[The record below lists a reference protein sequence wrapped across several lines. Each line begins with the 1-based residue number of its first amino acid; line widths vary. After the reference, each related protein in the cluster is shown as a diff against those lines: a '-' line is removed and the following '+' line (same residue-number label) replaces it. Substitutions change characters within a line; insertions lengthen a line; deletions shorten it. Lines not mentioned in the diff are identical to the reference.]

1 MKLLSAMQS
10 NQAKETLQA
19 WKSSK
24 NVKLLL
30 NKGGVIMGR
39 KILNEDEK
47 AVRIT
52 ITIDAK
58 TAEQVEQYAKMEML
72 PISRL
77 IARILKR
84 YFDMK

>member
-1 MKLLSAMQS
+1 MA
-10 NQAKETLQA
+10 
-19 WKSSK
+19 
-24 NVKLLL
+24 
-30 NKGGVIMGR
+30 R

-52 ITIDAK
+52 ITIDAE
-58 TAEQVEQYAKMEML
+58 TAKLVDKYAKIEML

-84 YFDMK
+84 YFEMK

>member
-1 MKLLSAMQS
+1 MQS
-10 NQAKETLQA
+10 NQAKETLHDL
-19 WKSSK
+19 KYYK

>member
-1 MKLLSAMQS
+1 
-10 NQAKETLQA
+10 
-19 WKSSK
+19 
-24 NVKLLL
+24 
-30 NKGGVIMGR
+30 MGR

-58 TAEQVEQYAKMEML
+58 TAELVEQHAKVEML

-84 YFDMK
+84 HFEMK

>member
-1 MKLLSAMQS
+1 
-10 NQAKETLQA
+10 
-19 WKSSK
+19 
-24 NVKLLL
+24 
-30 NKGGVIMGR
+30 MGR
-39 KILNEDEK
+39 KNLNENEK

-58 TAEQVEQYAKMEML
+58 TAELVEQYAKIEML

>member
-1 MKLLSAMQS
+1 
-10 NQAKETLQA
+10 
-19 WKSSK
+19 
-24 NVKLLL
+24 
-30 NKGGVIMGR
+30 MGR

-52 ITIDAK
+52 ITIDKA
-58 TAEQVEQYAKMEML
+58 TAEQAEKYAKIEML

-84 YFDMK
+84 YFEMK

>member
-1 MKLLSAMQS
+1 
-10 NQAKETLQA
+10 
-19 WKSSK
+19 
-24 NVKLLL
+24 
-30 NKGGVIMGR
+30 MGR
-39 KILNEDEK
+39 KILNENEK

-52 ITIDAK
+52 ITIDKA

-84 YFDMK
+84 YFEMK

>member
-1 MKLLSAMQS
+1 
-10 NQAKETLQA
+10 
-19 WKSSK
+19 
-24 NVKLLL
+24 
-30 NKGGVIMGR
+30 MGR

-58 TAEQVEQYAKMEML
+58 TYEQVEQYAKMEIL

-77 IARILKR
+77 VARILKR